1 MRRSD
6 TKRVAILV
14 AGMHRSG
21 TSALARVL
29 SIAGC
34 DLPKTLMKP
43 KRDNVTGFWES
54 QAILDLNQEIL
65 ASAGSYWDDW
75 RPFDQD
81 WYTSP
86 KADEFRER
94 ARELIQSEFG
104 SSRLF
109 VLKDPRICRLMKFW
123 IETLGA
129 SSIQPLVVSPIRN
142 PFDAASS
149 LHVRSGT
156 DPSVGQLSWL
166 RHVLDAEVASRSL
179 KRAYLRY
186 EQLLSETQALIGRL
200 GDDLGVSWPKSSS
213 PHTEIEIDEFLSP
226 ELHHH
231 SSEDVSIRSNPC
243 HSDWIKTTF
252 DIFDRWS
259 RGEVRTEDIPD
270 IDRIKAAF
278 DDATP
283 AFSRAMAAGQTA
295 ERKSQTLSKE
305 LDASRSEVREREDR
319 INFLSK
325 DLETSWREV
334 VKRDD
339 RIRTSSQELDSVAE
353 ELEASRQVA
362 AQRQEQ
368 IASLSQEI
376 ETSLRGVTERD
387 ERIWTLSQELDTMA
401 KELETSRQ
409 VAAQRQEQIASL
421 SQEIETSQRGVME
434 RNERIR
440 TLSQKL
446 DTAAKELETSRLV
459 AALSKERVA
468 SLSQEMETSRRVA
481 AEREGWIQAIS
492 QEMETSR
499 QVATQRKEQITSLS
513 QEIETSRQVA
523 SQRKEQ
529 IASLSQEIETS
540 RQVASQRKEQ
550 IASLSQEAET
560 SRQVASQRKE
570 QIASLSQEIDTSRQ
584 VASQRKEQIAS
595 LSQEAETSRRVAA
608 QRKEQIASLS
618 QEIETSRQVAAQRE
632 QQIESLSNELV
643 LSRLGHIIAFAHRRS
658 RLGIKQLE
666 VNILLNPEWIDQAE
680 QRRDGEPIL
689 ELRRNGRIM
698 AQVFKRDL
706 LHHSVQIAM
715 EAHIPTTGTTLY
727 SIHDAFTGKALAA
740 LAAPAF
746 RQARRVIGA
755 VENRPLPEVRG
766 WLLDPANPNQSRRV
780 AVHLDGHLHAVLN
793 ADKHRADIARWKGT
807 DGHHGFLW
815 PIPDA
820 LAVKDGTHIAVFDA
834 DTGRPLR
841 GSPIRIE
848 SKQAVA
854 SGRRR
859 A

>member
-75 RPFDQD
+75 RPFAQD

-86 KADEFRER
+86 IADEFRER

-123 IETLGA
+123 IEALGA

-149 LHVRSGT
+149 LHVRNGT

-200 GDDLGVSWPKSSS
+200 GDELGVSWPKSSS

-319 INFLSK
+319 IKCLSK

-339 RIRTSSQELDSVAE
+339 CIRTSSQELDSVAK

-368 IASLSQEI
+368 IASLSQ
-376 ETSLRGVTERD
+376 
-387 ERIWTLSQELDTMA
+387 
-401 KELETSRQ
+401 K
-409 VAAQRQEQIASL
+409 
-421 SQEIETSQRGVME
+421 IETSQRGVME
-434 RNERIR
+434 RDERIR

-446 DTAAKELETSRLV
+446 DTAAKQLETSRLV
-459 AALSKERVA
+459 AALSKEQVA

-499 QVATQRKEQITSLS
+499 QVASQRKEQITSLS

-529 IASLSQEIETS
+529 ITSLSQEIETS

-550 IASLSQEAET
+550 ITSLSQEIET

-570 QIASLSQEIDTSRQ
+570 QITSLSQEIETSRQ
-584 VASQRKEQIAS
+584 VASQRKEQI
-595 LSQEAETSRRVAA
+595 T
-608 QRKEQIASLS
+608 SLS

-727 SIHDAFTGKALAA
+727 SIHDTFTGKALAA

-746 RQARRVIGA
+746 RQARRIIGA

-766 WLLDPANPNQSRRV
+766 WLLDPANPGQSRRV
-780 AVHLDGHLHAVLN
+780 AVHLDGHLRAVLN
-793 ADKHRADIARWKGT
+793 ADNHRADIVRWKGT

-820 LAVKDGTHIAVFDA
+820 LAVKDGTHIDVFDA